1 MAMTGFICHDDY
13 LSKTAK
19 LTDQELGR
27 LFRACMEYH
36 STGIAPELDG
46 RESVAF
52 DFIKEDIDRAEA
64 AYTNKCEINKQNR
77 LKAIERRSTIVDER
91 KPEPTKEIQQ
101 KPTRTKFIKPTL
113 EEVRAYCKERG
124 NSIVPERF
132 IDFYESKGWMVGK
145 NKMKDWKAAVRTW
158 ERSRSSG
165 TGKAKPDKPQFGS
178 FSQREYDFD
187 ELRKIVSD

>member
-77 LKAIERRSTIVDER
+77 LKAIERRSTIVDDR
-91 KPEPTKEIQQ
+91 KPEPTKENQQ

-124 NSIVPERF
+124 NKV
-132 IDFYESKGWMVGK
+132 
-145 NKMKDWKAAVRTW
+145 
-158 ERSRSSG
+158 
-165 TGKAKPDKPQFGS
+165 
-178 FSQREYDFD
+178 
-187 ELRKIVSD
+187 